1 MLFPDNWWCPCL
13 LPMFLY
19 PRLHGSVHKIELQN
33 KRKCLSQQFVLASAK
48 FSHQGSGQSRRV
60 HFPQGKPWG
69 AVLRCG
75 WENLVFAPCAGLCG
89 LWVSLC
95 GLNRWVFVGC
105 THRKDQ
111 TVCTRSKEPRRNP
124 SILSYNHHPVFSRA
138 KWSKEADQICG
149 VPLGVSLYK
158 HSILIVYEWQKS
170 TEVPNFTSIQ
180 IHHNKQ
186 KVQYQKQ
193 HKIMIRKTRKPG
205 RQRKTDF
212 PTPLCLKL

>member
-1 MLFPDNWWCPCL
+1 
-13 LPMFLY
+13 MFLY

-95 GLNRWVFVGC
+95 GLNRWVFGGC

-138 KWSKEADQICG
+138 KWSKEEDQTGG
-149 VPLGVSLYK
+149 VPLVPANVNTVLLKYRSSMDDK
-158 HSILIVYEWQKS
+158 SRQKCHTSSRSQSTTTNKKCNIKDSIKQDHHRRLFVYQS
-170 TEVPNFTSIQ
+170 PYF
-180 IHHNKQ
+180 
-186 KVQYQKQ
+186 
-193 HKIMIRKTRKPG
+193 
-205 RQRKTDF
+205 
-212 PTPLCLKL
+212 

>member
-1 MLFPDNWWCPCL
+1 MSQSVSNLFL
-13 LPMFLY
+13 T
-19 PRLHGSVHKIELQN
+19 ST
-33 KRKCLSQQFVLASAK
+33 K

-75 WENLVFAPCAGLCG
+75 WVNLVFAPCAGLCG

-138 KWSKEADQICG
+138 KWSKEEDQISG
-149 VPLGVSLYK
+149 VPLGASRCK
-158 HSILIVYEWQKS
+158 HSILKNTDRLWMTKVDRS
-170 TEVPNFTSIQ
+170 ATLHLDPNPPQQAESAISSSDKVSI
-180 IHHNKQ
+180 K
-186 KVQYQKQ
+186 
-193 HKIMIRKTRKPG
+193 
-205 RQRKTDF
+205 
-212 PTPLCLKL
+212 